1 MLSMEQAQQIRTNT
15 FDVSLAE
22 AAPILYMITQVDSS
36 IDDEKKKRTDALFL
50 AWLEEQLNQIQQQ
63 AIDSLANILE
73 DIAYQY
79 AEKATT
85 MMEIYTDSIDYNF
98 LRLDKAKGYTSYW
111 LPSDNKNYQDR
122 IIANIDN
129 IKSEIAGIMM
139 GADVDPI
146 VKMGLI
152 HDELQKMQ
160 NEWLRLL
167 DTEIEAAYAQGA
179 RDGYLV
185 AGKLYAVIEN
195 GDACD
200 ECLDYVGEH
209 PVELDGTI
217 GVDLPPYHPNCRCV
231 FVGVV
236 EEEL

>member
-36 IDDEKKKRTDALFL
+36 IDDEKKKRTDAFFL

-63 AIDSLANILE
+63 AIDSLAYILE

-85 MMEIYTDSIDYNF
+85 MMEIYTDSIDYDF

-179 RDGYLV
+179 RDGY
-185 AGKLYAVIEN
+185 
-195 GDACD
+195 
-200 ECLDYVGEH
+200 
-209 PVELDGTI
+209 
-217 GVDLPPYHPNCRCV
+217 
-231 FVGVV
+231 
-236 EEEL
+236 